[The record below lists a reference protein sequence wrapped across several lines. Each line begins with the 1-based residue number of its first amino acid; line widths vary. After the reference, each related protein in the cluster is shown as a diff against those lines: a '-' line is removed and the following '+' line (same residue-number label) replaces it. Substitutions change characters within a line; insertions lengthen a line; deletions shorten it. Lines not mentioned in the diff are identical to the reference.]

1 MKKHKSQELRCIT
14 WLGTIS
20 LIQSTI
26 RWRSDQSVPAIFWNP
41 WSHKSEWWPPEG
53 DNPWF
58 LLFSI
63 RIVPSLNLHTN
74 FSLKNESKFFL
85 KPNRTKIDWLDWL
98 LQKFLE
104 METLWHPLV
113 SFKINY
119 CCRQSPIIKNDPIRN
134 NAEILGIFKEWML
147 SRSKLSNA

>member
-1 MKKHKSQELRCIT
+1 MQSNVLRRLTT

-20 LIQSTI
+20 SIQSTI
-26 RWRSDQSVPAIFWNP
+26 RWRFDQSVPAIFWNP
-41 WSHKSEWWPPEG
+41 GQTKVSG
-53 DNPWF
+53 DHQRKTIHDF
-58 LLFSI
+58 CCLAAEQY
-63 RIVPSLNLHTN
+63 RVQTRVTNL
-74 FSLKNESKFFL
+74 SLKYESKFFF
-85 KPNRTKIDWLDWL
+85 KPNCTKIDWLDWL

-134 NAEILGIFKEWML
+134 NAEILGIFKE
-147 SRSKLSNA
+147 